1 VEIEGQGLL
10 LHKKVLPFL
19 WMAMV
24 AMMHRREEETKGGR
38 MEKMT
43 PKLEVKRM
51 AEQQRLTSKIDG
63 MM

>member
-1 VEIEGQGLL
+1 
-10 LHKKVLPFL
+10 
-19 WMAMV
+19 MAMV
-24 AMMHRREEETKGGR
+24 AVMHRREEETKGGR

-43 PKLEVKRM
+43 LKLEVKRM